1 MRPRA
6 PMCSSSNSNSFD
18 VELIPLGNIC
28 PHRYRAIVFMK
39 GVEKFSNGACEEP
52 KHGAIHSLRR
62 QCLSQKVRHNSTPW
76 LALLVREGSDPF
88 LL

>member
-1 MRPRA
+1 
-6 PMCSSSNSNSFD
+6 
-18 VELIPLGNIC
+18 
-28 PHRYRAIVFMK
+28 MK

-52 KHGAIHSLRR
+52 KHGAIHSLGR
-62 QCLSQKVRHNSTPW
+62 QCLSQKVCHNSTPW